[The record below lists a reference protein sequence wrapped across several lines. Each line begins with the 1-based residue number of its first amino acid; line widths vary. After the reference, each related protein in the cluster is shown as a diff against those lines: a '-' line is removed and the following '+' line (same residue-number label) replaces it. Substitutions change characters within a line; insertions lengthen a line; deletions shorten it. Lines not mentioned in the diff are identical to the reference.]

1 MTGAADFF
9 LAFAGKL
16 DTLLSKGAS
25 AEEDEHAGLLC
36 HFVA

>member
-1 MTGAADFF
+1 MSGAADFF
-9 LAFAGKL
+9 LAFADKE
-16 DTLLSKGAS
+16 TLLSKGAS